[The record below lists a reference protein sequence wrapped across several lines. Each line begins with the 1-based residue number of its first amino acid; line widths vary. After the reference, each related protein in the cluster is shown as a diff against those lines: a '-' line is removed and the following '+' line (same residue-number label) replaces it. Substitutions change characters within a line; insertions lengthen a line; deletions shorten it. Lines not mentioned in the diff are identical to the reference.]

1 MKIARA
7 ISIALYTIAFMVIGS
22 VIYRALFESGSGRSG
37 GFGYGNL
44 WIRYSIEERGV
55 LDPKLQYLIAA
66 PEMPTNQT
74 YEGAADQFTFSFA
87 NGKTFNFH
95 PDSDNLIWID
105 PMTGITKLPANLT
118 SSLFERIE
126 ANRESAK
133 GLTILNGADFLAN
146 AMQISA
152 EQAASSNP

>member
-7 ISIALYTIAFMVIGS
+7 ISIALHAIAFMVIGS
-22 VIYRALFESGSGRSG
+22 LIYRALFESGRGRSG

-44 WIRYSIEERGV
+44 WIRYSVEERGV
-55 LDPKLQYLIAA
+55 LDPKLQYLIAT

-74 YEGAADQFTFSFA
+74 YEGATDKFVFTFA

-105 PMTGITKLPANLT
+105 PMTGPTKIPANLT
-118 SSLFERIE
+118 SSLFERVE
-126 ANRESAK
+126 ATSDSAR
-133 GLTILNGADFLAN
+133 GSTILNGADFLA
-146 AMQISA
+146 AAKKTSA
-152 EQAASSNP
+152 EQAAPRNR